1 MESRVSALERAFEE
15 NREETRANFQWFEDM
30 MKDILQRLKNMERE
44 SDGSR
49 GSVYGDRVGRR
60 EKDII
65 EEEGGD
71 QDCDGNVVTL
81 ASQNEVAKVAGFSG
95 DSVVGLGEYV
105 KTVKEGE
112 DKGKKAECGGN
123 IVTITSGSKVKDEA
137 VLSVDGSKVVGVGTE
152 NVFEVQNITGAA
164 EVHLTI
170 NNMGKNAVKGFNTW
184 QQKSHN
190 LSLEDLA
197 TPKLRIVEGNKG
209 NMLLETLAAV
219 TQIGSVE
226 ILRERMAAVTRT
238 GRGEKVIQ
246 EFKILVSLVNP
257 TSENQLGEYFLTKWQ
272 ALCKK
277 DNKVGQSPFCLGLLI
292 CYGNRLLA
300 NSSNKL
306 VDFGNRVRLFNKHLF
321 GKDYVVKVRSYSRIN
336 PTAKRKP

>member
-1 MESRVSALERAFEE
+1 
-15 NREETRANFQWFEDM
+15 M

-60 EKDII
+60 EKDIS

-105 KTVKEGE
+105 KTVKVGE
-112 DKGKKAECGGN
+112 DKGKKAD
-123 IVTITSGSKVKDEA
+123 V
-137 VLSVDGSKVVGVGTE
+137 VVGVGTE

-190 LSLEDLA
+190 LSWEDLA
-197 TPKLRIVEGNKG
+197 TPILRIVEGNKG
-209 NMLLETLAAV
+209 NMLLENLAAV
-219 TQIGSVE
+219 TQIGSGE
-226 ILRERMAAVTRT
+226 ILRERMVAVTRT

-246 EFKILVSLVNP
+246 EFKILGSLVNP

-277 DNKVGQSPFCLGLLI
+277 DKKVGNLPFVSVTYLLWKSI
-292 CYGNRLLA
+292 A
-300 NSSNKL
+300 SKL
-306 VDFGNRVRLFNKHLF
+306 Q
-321 GKDYVVKVRSYSRIN
+321 
-336 PTAKRKP
+336 